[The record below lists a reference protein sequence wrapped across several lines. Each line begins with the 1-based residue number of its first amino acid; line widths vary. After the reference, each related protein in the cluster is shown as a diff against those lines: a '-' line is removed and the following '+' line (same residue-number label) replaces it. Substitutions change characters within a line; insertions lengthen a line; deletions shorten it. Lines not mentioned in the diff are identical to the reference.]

1 MRGEEGGETQ
11 PNTAV
16 KWEEEEEKEK
26 KEKKKRDHSAFLL
39 PA

>member
-1 MRGEEGGETQ
+1 MGGEEGGETQ

-16 KWEEEEEKEK
+16 KWEEEEEE

>member
-16 KWEEEEEKEK
+16 KWEEEEEE